1 MVAHM
6 RSFPIRMLAAA
17 IALVFVLAAA
27 ADAKPRKDRQPPGVR
42 TVVTV
47 YPHHR
52 GANLFP
58 AGAVYYGTE
67 YLGEDPDPFIRQQL
81 LRDLTAH
88 FGGAF

>member
-1 MVAHM
+1 MT
-6 RSFPIRMLAAA
+6 SLPIRILAAA
-17 IALVFVLAAA
+17 IAILFVLAAA
-27 ADAKPRKDRQPPGVR
+27 ADARPRKDRQQPGAR
-42 TVVTV
+42 PVVTV
-47 YPHHR
+47 YAQHR

-58 AGAVYYGTE
+58 AGPVYYGYND

>member
-1 MVAHM
+1 MT
-6 RSFPIRMLAAA
+6 SLPIRILASA
-17 IALVFVLAAA
+17 IALIFVLAAA
-27 ADAKPRKDRQPPGVR
+27 ADAKPRKDRQPAGAR
-42 TVVTV
+42 TAATV
-47 YPHHR
+47 YAQHR

-58 AGAVYYGTE
+58 AGPVYYGTE

>member
-1 MVAHM
+1 MT
-6 RSFPIRMLAAA
+6 SSPIRILASAT
-17 IALVFVLAAA
+17 ALVFVLAAA
-27 ADAKPRKDRQPPGVR
+27 ADAKPRKDRQSPGAR

-58 AGAVYYGTE
+58 AGPVYYGTE

>member
-1 MVAHM
+1 MT
-6 RSFPIRMLAAA
+6 SLPIRILACA
-17 IALVFVLAAA
+17 ITLVLFLPALV
-27 ADAKPRKDRQPPGVR
+27 DAKPRKDRQQPGAR
-42 TVVTV
+42 PVVTV
-47 YPHHR
+47 YAQHR

-58 AGAVYYGTE
+58 AGPVYYGYND